1 MLWFRNQPAMGTK
14 WTFGIFF
21 LIFVAWMRWAVLPR
35 REEHCTG
42 VAASSVGT
50 GHRQIAGVI
59 GVTVPGTLF
68 RVMRRWTRFV
78 NLSAL
83 FVVGFGAKLWEVR
96 LTFDGGLVSQ
106 LYLEWYPPFV
116 RHSGP
121 PFVVPALVS
130 LAWARVENHLP
141 AGSMHD
147 KGSIGRLVPPVVSSH
162 RLILLETM

>member
-1 MLWFRNQPAMGTK
+1 MGTK

-96 LTFDGGLVSQ
+96 LTFDEGLVLL
-106 LYLEWYPPFV
+106 LYPEWYPPFV
-116 RHSGP
+116 RRLGP
-121 PFVVPALVS
+121 PFVDPASVS
-130 LAWARVENHLP
+130 LSGSLVGNLLL
-141 AGSMHD
+141 AGSMRGM
-147 KGSIGRLVPPVVSSH
+147 GSIERRAPPVLSTH
-162 RLILLETM
+162 RLILLETT